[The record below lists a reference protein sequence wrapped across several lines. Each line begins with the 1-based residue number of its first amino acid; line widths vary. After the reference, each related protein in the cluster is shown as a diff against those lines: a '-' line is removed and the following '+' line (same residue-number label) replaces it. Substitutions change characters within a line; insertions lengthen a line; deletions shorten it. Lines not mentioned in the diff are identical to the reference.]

1 MYCNDVFMNRIF
13 ISPFLYVCFVLRL
26 LRGLATFDLLFL
38 LVAILAFGLPN
49 LSSWYEENVFMRI
62 MAWSFGFAHTFRVGS
77 VYVTLA
83 VTFERFWAIIF
94 PLKHLRYDE
103 IWVILSFRNFPRI
116 HQFIHSY
123 TLFQMEKVL
132 INCSCILRN
141 TLQHSKI
148 LWDGNKSKCS
158 LQFMYHILIHIFLDI
173 VDTNIHLFFQI
184 DPETKQIRIESTS
197 LRQNPIYVSLYVFWS
212 KFILVSTTSFF
223 SKHKRKFKD
232 ERKKIEF

>member
-1 MYCNDVFMNRIF
+1 MMFLGLEMSSHF
-13 ISPFLYVCFVLRL
+13 FLYVCFVLRL

-103 IWVILSFRNFPRI
+103 I
-116 HQFIHSY
+116 
-123 TLFQMEKVL
+123 
-132 INCSCILRN
+132 
-141 TLQHSKI
+141 
-148 LWDGNKSKCS
+148 
-158 LQFMYHILIHIFLDI
+158 
-173 VDTNIHLFFQI
+173 
-184 DPETKQIRIESTS
+184 
-197 LRQNPIYVSLYVFWS
+197 
-212 KFILVSTTSFF
+212 
-223 SKHKRKFKD
+223 
-232 ERKKIEF
+232 